1 MFERF
6 VERRAQ
12 AALSDTPVVLI
23 VGPRRAGKTTLVRKM
38 GEAGRTYLTLDDP
51 TVIAAARSDP
61 VGFVRGLD
69 RASIDEIQRAPD
81 LLLAIKKTV
90 DEDYRPGPSN
100 LRLPTRRGRLSC
112 TSTCPERV
120 ATTRD
125 CLRRTMSSDSCGVP
139 ANSSAEDFRARAR
152 RIEAKFSALQV

>member
-1 MFERF
+1 MI
-6 VERRAQ
+6 
-12 AALSDTPVVLI
+12 PI
-23 VGPRRAGKTTLVRKM
+23 N
-38 GEAGRTYLTLDDP
+38 
-51 TVIAAARSDP
+51 
-61 VGFVRGLD
+61 
-69 RASIDEIQRAPD
+69 

-100 LRLPTRRGRLSC
+100 LRLPTRRGRLSR
-112 TSTCPERV
+112 TSTCPGRV